1 MAQPCLTDSELSPK
15 SGKCPTS
22 DPTFSDS
29 LGLPRPVT
37 RFTWSPLKIH
47 HPGLRQKKVYNEGG
61 FAGLGGIAT
70 IWHILSP
77 TPCASKLP

>member
-1 MAQPCLTDSELSPK
+1 MPMPSPCLTDSELSPK

-37 RFTWSPLKIH
+37 RLTPLKIH
-47 HPGLRQKKVYNEGG
+47 QKKVYNEGG

-70 IWHILSP
+70 IWHILFP